1 MNHVMKDDIKP
12 PRTPEAW
19 LEEIAKAYL
28 DALETIKFSELT
40 GNKIEEREFFHLA
53 PSLCLK
59 FRGIKTTEDN
69 QKMAT
74 EAALSSFVAT
84 KDSVDN
90 LFEIP
95 QIAFAF
101 CYLASHF
108 GLDLVDKNTLSKV
121 MGYIELQLD
130 YLIKI
135 TTFD

>member
-1 MNHVMKDDIKP
+1 MKENIKTP
-12 PRTPEAW
+12 KTPEAW

-28 DALETIKFSELT
+28 DALETMQFGELK
-40 GNKIEEREFFHLA
+40 GNKTEKIEFFHLA

-69 QKMAT
+69 LKMAT
-74 EAALSSFVAT
+74 ESALSSFVAT

-121 MGYIELQLD
+121 MGYIESKLD

-135 TTFD
+135 TTLD

>member
-1 MNHVMKDDIKP
+1 MKENIKTP
-12 PRTPEAW
+12 KTPEAW

-28 DALETIKFSELT
+28 DALETMQFGELT
-40 GNKIEEREFFHLA
+40 ENKIEEREFFHLA

-69 QKMAT
+69 LKMAT
-74 EAALSSFVAT
+74 DAALSSFVAT

-95 QIAFAF
+95 QMAFAF
-101 CYLASHF
+101 CYLACHF
-108 GLDLVDKNTLSKV
+108 GLDLVDKNTLSEA
-121 MGYIELQLD
+121 MGYIESKLD

-135 TTFD
+135 TTLD

>member
-1 MNHVMKDDIKP
+1 MKDDIKT

-19 LEEIAKAYL
+19 LEEIAKVYL
-28 DALETIKFSELT
+28 DALETIQFTELT
-40 GNKIEEREFFHLA
+40 GNKIEERAFFHLA

-59 FRGIKTTEDN
+59 SRGIKTTEDN
-69 QKMAT
+69 LKMAT
-74 EAALSSFVAT
+74 ESALSSFVAT

>member
-1 MNHVMKDDIKP
+1 MKDIIK
-12 PRTPEAW
+12 TPKTPDAW
-19 LEEIAKAYL
+19 LEEIAKVYL
-28 DALETIKFSELT
+28 DAIETMQFGALT

-69 QKMAT
+69 LKKAT
-74 EAALSSFVAT
+74 DAALSSFVAT

-95 QIAFAF
+95 QMAFAF

-108 GLDLVDKNTLSKV
+108 GLDLVDEQTLSQA
-121 MGYIELQLD
+121 MGYIESKLD

-135 TTFD
+135 TTLD

>member
-1 MNHVMKDDIKP
+1 MEENIKTP
-12 PRTPEAW
+12 KTPEAW

-28 DALETIKFSELT
+28 DALETMQFGELT
-40 GNKIEEREFFHLA
+40 ENKIEEREFFHLA
-53 PSLCLK
+53 PSLCLN

-69 QKMAT
+69 LKMAT
-74 EAALSSFVAT
+74 DAALSSFVAT

-90 LFEIP
+90 LFGIP
-95 QIAFAF
+95 QMAFAF

-108 GLDLVDKNTLSKV
+108 GLDLVDKNTLSEA
-121 MGYIELQLD
+121 MGYIESRLD

>member
-1 MNHVMKDDIKP
+1 MKDNIKIP
-12 PRTPEAW
+12 KTSEAW

-28 DALETIKFSELT
+28 EALETMQLDALT
-40 GNKIEEREFFHLA
+40 GNKIEEREFFRLA

-69 QKMAT
+69 LKKAT
-74 EAALSSFVAT
+74 DAALSSFVAT

-95 QIAFAF
+95 QMAFAF

-108 GLDLVDKNTLSKV
+108 GLDLVDKNTLSEA
-121 MGYIELQLD
+121 MGYIESKLD

-135 TTFD
+135 TTLD

>member
-1 MNHVMKDDIKP
+1 MKENIKTP
-12 PRTPEAW
+12 KTPEAW

-28 DALETIKFSELT
+28 DALETMQFGELT
-40 GNKIEEREFFHLA
+40 ENKIEEREFFHLA

-69 QKMAT
+69 LKMAT
-74 EAALSSFVAT
+74 DAALSSFVAT

-90 LFEIP
+90 LFGIP
-95 QIAFAF
+95 QMAFAF

-108 GLDLVDKNTLSKV
+108 GLDLVDKNTLSEA
-121 MGYIELQLD
+121 MGYIESKLD

-135 TTFD
+135 TTLD